1 MGSEVF
7 VWVGNRVSLKNKP
20 FAMPLALHLLREIE
34 VQQRR
39 DLNIQKQRVFVRKDS
54 GEHEKLLEE

>member
-1 MGSEVF
+1 M
-7 VWVGNRVSLKNKP
+7 WVGNRVSLKNKP